1 MKDQNKPGKMIR
13 GISFSFMI
21 AVIAIIVESVLPV
34 EFIGSTVIAIFIGVF
49 INYFFPVNQT
59 SLNEGVRFTAK
70 RVLKLAIIL
79 LGGSLNISTIVEVG
93 QMAIVIL
100 AFTLSTAFILGFF
113 IGKIMNQEWEFTS
126 LISSGSAICG
136 GSAISAVAPAVGAKD
151 YQIAYAISN
160 VFLFDLIMIILFPL
174 LGQWLNLTDISYGLW
189 AGTSINDTSSV
200 VAAGYAFSESA
211 GDFATMVKLTR
222 TLAIIPTVIVFTF
235 IPFYLNRKHAK
246 QRKETGI
253 KMEIFKVFPWFII
266 GFLILVLLN
275 SLGYI
280 SPDVANTLREIS
292 KFLMVVALSA
302 IGLRTNISEMKHL
315 GIGPLLQSFI
325 TSSAVVMVSITVQYL
340 LNFI

>member
-13 GISFSFMI
+13 GILFSFMI

-34 EFIGSTVIAIFIGVF
+34 AFIGSTVIAIFIGVF

-59 SLNEGVRFTAK
+59 SLNEGVTFTAK

-79 LGGSLNISTIVEVG
+79 LGGGLNISTIVEVG

-222 TLAIIPTVIVFTF
+222 TLAIIPTVIIFTF
-235 IPFYLNRKHAK
+235 IPLYLNKKQVK
-246 QRKETGI
+246 QRKESGI
-253 KMEIFKVFPWFII
+253 KMDIFKVFPWFII
-266 GFLILVLLN
+266 GFLMLVLLN
-275 SLGYI
+275 SFGYI
-280 SPDVANTLREIS
+280 SPDVASILREIS

-302 IGLRTNISEMKHL
+302 IGLRTNISEMKQL
-315 GIGPLLQSFI
+315 GIGPLLQSII
-325 TSSAVVMVSITVQYL
+325 TSSAVVMVSITAQYL